1 MYTRLLGRFAPIF
14 YFNCEHF
21 LFIYIAKQKRKKFCR
36 FKKMVDFKNLM
47 KFEFCWMQIF
57 ENSIIHKPSLG
68 SRGVPLKI
76 WAPSVQPVWRLLDT
90 NGQTDK
96 QLHQDKYIYKISV
109 SCLKNI
115 AFLQNITWIPLDWE
129 LCGSRLK

>member
-1 MYTRLLGRFAPIF
+1 MYVFFLSVIHSLKTRRLGRFVPIF

-21 LFIYIAKQKRKKFCR
+21 LFIYIAKQKRKKFCG

-68 SRGVPLKI
+68 FHEVPQKMWGLGPIGSAGLTFIGYK
-76 WAPSVQPVWRLLDT
+76 RTDR
-90 NGQTDK
+90 QTITPR
-96 QLHQDKYIYKISV
+96 QVYI
-109 SCLKNI
+109 
-115 AFLQNITWIPLDWE
+115 
-129 LCGSRLK
+129 